1 MIIKIMKARLILMM
15 LCAPLLCG
23 AALDIKEIDHIGYRF
38 DGNIQGYKKKGGGYT
53 RWHYFDMLEN
63 LHSLVSFIVDEEKY
77 VYLTSLLLL
86 KLPINDVCNKR
97 RTGVYVDSAEAG
109 INWRELFLAEKNL
122 KEIENISG
130 LSKICIS
137 EGWGSYICL
146 KYYGN

>member
-1 MIIKIMKARLILMM
+1 
-15 LCAPLLCG
+15 
-23 AALDIKEIDHIGYRF
+23 
-38 DGNIQGYKKKGGGYT
+38 
-53 RWHYFDMLEN
+53 MLEN
-63 LHSLVSFIVDEEKY
+63 LHLLVSFIVDEEKY
-77 VYLTSLLLL
+77 VYLTSELLL

-137 EGWGSYICL
+137 EGWGSYI
-146 KYYGN
+146 